1 MSDYQLIVIGAGPGG
16 YTAALRAAKLG
27 LKTAIVERRDVGG
40 TCLNRGCI
48 PTKTLLHTAEV
59 AQAAREG
66 GPMGVQAEVR
76 VDLEALYRRK
86 AEVVAQLREGIE
98 GLFRQKKVDL
108 LRGTGT
114 ITAPGAVSVDGTAY
128 TADHILIATGSV
140 PARPTIPG
148 LEHAV
153 TSDELLEGA
162 AQVPKSLVIIGGG
175 VIGMEF
181 ASLYSALGVPVT
193 VLEAMD
199 RILPNLDREISQNLT
214 MILKKQGVAITAGA
228 MVSAV
233 EKRGDGAL
241 AVRYTCKGQEGTAL
255 GDTVLCAIGRRPNTE
270 GLLGEGVA
278 LEMERGRIVTDDLGR
293 TSLPG
298 VYAAGDVTA
307 RVQLAHV
314 AAAQGTACAERL
326 AGQTPLTDLGAIPS
340 CVYTSPEIAAVGL
353 TADEAKAAG
362 REVKVGKYV
371 MFSNGRTVI
380 AGGQRGFIKVVADS
394 GTGVILGAQL
404 MCQRATDLISQFTA
418 AVVNGLTAEQL
429 RKVMRPHPTFDEGI
443 GEALEDLEEKL
454 GRR

>member
-27 LKTAIVERRDVGG
+27 MKTAIVERRDVGG

-48 PTKTLLHTAEV
+48 PTKTLLHAAEV
-59 AQAAREG
+59 VREARDG
-66 GPMGVQAEVR
+66 GAIGIQAEAR
-76 VDLEALYRRK
+76 VDLAALYRRK
-86 AEVVAQLREGIE
+86 AEVVEQLRGGIE
-98 GLFRQKKVDL
+98 GLFKQKKVDL
-108 LRGTGT
+108 LRGQGT
-114 ITAPGAVSVDGTAY
+114 ITAPGTVAVGDTTY

-140 PARPTIPG
+140 PARPPIPG

-153 TSDELLEGA
+153 TSDELLEGRERL
-162 AQVPKSLVIIGGG
+162 PESLVIIGGG

-181 ASLYSALGVPVT
+181 ASFYSALGVQVT

-199 RILPNLDREISQNLT
+199 RILPNLDREICQNLT
-214 MILKKQGVAITAGA
+214 MILKKQGVAIVTGA

-233 EKRGDGAL
+233 EEQGDGLL
-241 AVRYTCKGQEGTAL
+241 AVRYTCKEQPGEAV

-278 LEMERGRIVTDDLGR
+278 LEMERGRIVTDELGR
-293 TSLPG
+293 TSMAG

-314 AAAQGTACAERL
+314 ASAQGTACAEHL
-326 AGQTPLTDLGAIPS
+326 AGHAALTDLAAIPS

-362 REVKVGKYV
+362 RAVKVGKYV

-394 GTGVILGAQL
+394 ESGVILGAQL
-404 MCQRATDLISQFTA
+404 MCERATDLISQFTA
-418 AVVNGLTAEQL
+418 AVVNQLTAAQL
-429 RKVMRPHPTFDEGI
+429 LKVMRPHPTFDEGI
-443 GEALEDLEEKL
+443 GDALEDLLEKL
-454 GRR
+454 GR